1 MLKLRVFEGAL
12 YSMNRISGFCDAYVD
27 PSGELL
33 QGSVDNEGF
42 RPFERFLRSRQPP
55 VNARAE
61 LSQLVSLSDC
71 LVQAPKCVLGPRES
85 LTDVPAEFD
94 RLFARSLEGM
104 LRSTEPTVDSDVESL
119 QRRTLSDIAQLVQR
133 LLGAH
138 EPRLEIAAQTMERLL
153 CNNQLRF
160 LVA

>member
-1 MLKLRVFEGAL
+1 
-12 YSMNRISGFCDAYVD
+12 
-27 PSGELL
+27 
-33 QGSVDNEGF
+33 
-42 RPFERFLRSRQPP
+42 
-55 VNARAE
+55 
-61 LSQLVSLSDC
+61 
-71 LVQAPKCVLGPRES
+71 
-85 LTDVPAEFD
+85 
-94 RLFARSLEGM
+94 M

-138 EPRLEIAAQTMERLL
+138 EPRLEIAAQTTERLL